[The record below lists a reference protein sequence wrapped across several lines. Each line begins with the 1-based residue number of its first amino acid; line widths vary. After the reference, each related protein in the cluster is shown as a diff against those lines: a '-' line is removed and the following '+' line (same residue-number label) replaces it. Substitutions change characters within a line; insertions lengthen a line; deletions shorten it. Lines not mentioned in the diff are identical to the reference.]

1 MDAETRPSYDDQ
13 TSRLKEDRPEEVI
26 RRDGLNFREDVEDQ
40 NFWRSEARCSMRPG
54 LRFGVEFAA

>member
-1 MDAETRPSYDDQ
+1 MGVETRRSCEDQ

-26 RRDGLNFREDVEDQ
+26 RKDGLNFQEDVEDQ
-40 NFWRSEARCSMRPG
+40 NFKRSEARCSMRPG